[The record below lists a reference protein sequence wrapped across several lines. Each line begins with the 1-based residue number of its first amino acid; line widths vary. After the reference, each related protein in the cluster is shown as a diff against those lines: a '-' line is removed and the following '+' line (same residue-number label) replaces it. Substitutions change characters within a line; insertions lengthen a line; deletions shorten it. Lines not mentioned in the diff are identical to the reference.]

1 MIKIKENIDLKSYTT
16 FRIGG
21 PARFLVEIKNNEE
34 LLEAVAWAQKKKTD
48 FLILG
53 GGSNVLISD
62 EGFSGLAIICR
73 NRQFEFE
80 GNKLK
85 AEAGAFT
92 ALLAREAQKRNLGGL
107 EFASGIPGTIAG
119 AIIGN
124 AGAYGKS
131 MSDILVSAEV
141 WENGQIKIYKN
152 KDFSFAY
159 RNSKFKGAKGKII
172 LSATLELS
180 KEKQLSE
187 ADVLKDAQKR
197 IHDYTGANAGSY
209 FKNLEFA
216 KLDSETQKKVSE
228 FVIQGKVS
236 AGKIIDSL
244 GLKGKKIGGAMIS
257 EKHANVII
265 NFDNAKAADVL
276 KLEAEIIETVEAK
289 YGLKLEPEVVKIG
302 F

>member
-1 MIKIKENIDLKSYTT
+1 MIKIQENINLKNYTT
-16 FRIGG
+16 FQIGG
-21 PARFLVEIKNNEE
+21 PARFLVEVKNNAE
-34 LLEAVAWAQKKKTD
+34 LLEAVAWAKEKKID

-62 EGFSGLAIICR
+62 AGFEGLAIICR

-80 GNKLK
+80 VNKLK
-85 AEAGAFT
+85 SEAGAFI
-92 ALLAREAQKRNLGGL
+92 ALLAREAQKKNLGGL

-119 AIIGN
+119 AAIGN

-131 MSDILVSAEV
+131 MFDILVSAEV
-141 WENGQIKIYKN
+141 WENGQVKTYKS
-152 KDFSFAY
+152 KDFGFAY
-159 RNSKFKGAKGKII
+159 RNSKFKGTKGKII
-172 LSATLELS
+172 LSVTLELS
-180 KEKQLSE
+180 KEKQSSE
-187 ADVLKDAQKR
+187 ADIFKDAQKR
-197 IHDYTGANAGSY
+197 IHDYAGANAGSY

-216 KLDSETQKKVSE
+216 KLDFETQKKVSE
-228 FVIQGKVS
+228 FVVQGKVS

-257 EKHANVII
+257 ENHANVIT
-265 NFDNAKAADVL
+265 NFNDATAKDVIGL
-276 KLEAEIIETVEAK
+276 EKLVTSAVQEK